1 MWWVISNLIV
11 LYKKSKKEK
20 ETNWKKKETM
30 LFVLFFTWSL
40 PLNVLMLWAY
50 FVYIFLSQNICSF
63 TLKMFPTLL
72 KSPVYEAS
80 NWRQQVS
87 LYVAV
92 ITLKRYSK

>member
-20 ETNWKKKETM
+20 ETNWKEKRDNVVC
-30 LFVLFFTWSL
+30 FVLYLKPTPECSYAVGLFCL
-40 PLNVLMLWAY
+40 H
-50 FVYIFLSQNICSF
+50 FLSQNICSS

-87 LYVAV
+87 LFVAV